1 MIKLNNDYVIKFD
14 TMNVMLCKKKEKT
27 EKSKTLDDEFKVI
40 GYFGS
45 FEHLVDKLL
54 KDKLLDTDYNSLEE
68 IKNDITNFKKD
79 ILNKIIEIKPD
90 TSPYKDEL

>member
-1 MIKLNNDYVIKFD
+1 MIKLNNDYIIKFD
-14 TMNVMLCKKKEKT
+14 TMNVMLCKKKEK
-27 EKSKTLDDEFKVI
+27 SNTLDDEFKIV

-54 KDKLLDTDYNSLEE
+54 KDRLLNIDYNSLEE

-79 ILNKIIEIKPD
+79 IFNKIIEMKPD
-90 TSPYKDEL
+90 TSPYKYEL